1 MGPEG
6 ALKESEGG
14 RPESVP
20 QETLL
25 DVLARMVA
33 SGDTWAVKVQ
43 DRRAGRHGGY
53 LTEAEKNVLRK
64 RRDEEPRPTVTAADE
79 TDTAAIVGAYET
91 ARRRI
96 LGDRQYAALTA
107 DWNDARK
114 ILPDLRLLRERRKVI
129 ASLAEIVAHKL
140 ETYLRDPK
148 NRGVNFALRWL
159 LDRTEQDDL
168 PRPKAKARG
177 SPEVPLD
184 ALPARNTR
192 KVAAPLSVEEQRD
205 LEELKKRL
213 KGNGDGK

>member
-1 MGPEG
+1 MTPGAPNGQADDPEC
-6 ALKESEGG
+6 
-14 RPESVP
+14 
-20 QETLL
+20 LL
-25 DVLARMVA
+25 PVLARLVA
-33 SGDTWAVKVQ
+33 AGDPWALKVEQ
-43 DRRAGRHGGY
+43 WRQENPGRA
-53 LTEAEKNVLRK
+53 LTEAQRKPLR
-64 RRDEEPRPTVTAADE
+64 RTLADEATRPRSKINGADE
-79 TDTAAIVGAYET
+79 TDTAAIVAAYET

-114 ILPDLRLLRERRKVI
+114 ILPDLRLLRERRKVV

-177 SPEVPLD
+177 SPDVPLD

-192 KVAAPLSVEEQRD
+192 KVAAPLSAEEQRD

-213 KGNGDGK
+213 KGDVDGEQG